1 MYNVTVVESLNAF
14 VGKCGFFPGA
24 KVKFET
30 LEEAYQWAKVPIE
43 QGSIVLFDTEDEEQG
58 F

>member
-14 VGKCGFFPGA
+14 VGKCGFFPGT

-43 QGSIVLFDTEDEEQG
+43 QGSIVLFDTEDEE
-58 F
+58 